1 MTYKVVSPGK
11 EWLRRNEE
19 NQKKN
24 VSQMPWKISRNKS
37 TALHA

>member
-24 VSQMPWKISRNKS
+24 VSEVMENENI
-37 TALHA
+37 